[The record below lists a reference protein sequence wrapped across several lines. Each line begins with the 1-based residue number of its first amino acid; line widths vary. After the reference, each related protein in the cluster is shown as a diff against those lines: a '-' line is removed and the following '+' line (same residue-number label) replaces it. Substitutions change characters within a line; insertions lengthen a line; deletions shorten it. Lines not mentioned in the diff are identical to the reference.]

1 LTAGAAVRLVRQ
13 VDRIPQGATGKVV
26 GFFTFPEPV
35 TCLVRLDEQA
45 GGTVVR
51 VPADGLELI

>member
-1 LTAGAAVRLVRQ
+1 LVRQ
-13 VDRIPQGATGKVV
+13 VDRIPKGATGMVV

-45 GGTVVR
+45 GGTVIR
-51 VPADGLELI
+51 VPANGLELI